1 MKLTITEEE
10 SAPTICLNMIV
21 KNESKIIVRLLES
34 VESIIDCYCICD
46 TGSTDNTVELIKE
59 YFGKRNIP
67 GKIVEEKF
75 INFAHNR
82 NYALQSCIGMSDYV
96 LFLDADMVLEIKPE
110 FKKSMLREHDSFLIL
125 QGTEEFYYH
134 NTRIVRNSGGYFY
147 IGVTHEYISTPN
159 GNKSYNIDKNVLFIR
174 DIGDG
179 GSKSDKFERDIR
191 LLKGGIEENPD
202 SDRYHFYLANTYF
215 DNGKYEDAIPIYK
228 RRIEIGGWE
237 QEVWY
242 SYYRVG
248 LSYKNLGKIEQAI
261 ATWLD
266 GYNLLPRRIE
276 NLYEIIQHYR
286 ILNKCKVAEGFYKMA
301 KDSLK
306 MATDKDNFLF
316 LKNDIYTY
324 KLDYEMSILACYLGI
339 KNINDEAVTVFN
351 HCNEG
356 HIVNNL
362 LSNMKFYK
370 DILKPI
376 ATLDFTDKINHNI
389 ANNDRTFKTSSSCII
404 PNPNGDGYLMN
415 IRMVNYTI
423 APSGYYDDCGDYII
437 SINKCIELTKNF
449 KIVSE
454 KLINSRFED
463 RRYVGL
469 EDVRIFKNGDKSNNK
484 IELLGTTLH
493 KDGTIGICKG
503 VYDKSADYMESVE
516 IKPSF
521 SKTDC
526 EKNWVFV
533 NMENETNIIY
543 GWHPLQICKINDTTQ
558 SLDLVRKVD
567 EMPKIFK
574 HMRGSTNGS
583 NFKDEIWFITH
594 IVSYEQ
600 PRHYYHS
607 FVVFDKTMKFLRYS
621 APFKFEGECIE
632 YTIGLIVEED
642 RVIVPYSTWDR
653 TAKIAIYDKKYIDS
667 VVKYT

>member
-1 MKLTITEEE
+1 MKLTVTEQE
-10 SAPTICLNMIV
+10 SEPTICLNMIV
-21 KNESKIIVRLLES
+21 KNESKIIVRLLDS
-34 VESIIDCYCICD
+34 VASIIDCYCICD
-46 TGSTDNTVELIKE
+46 TGSSDNTVELITE
-59 YFGKRNIP
+59 YFEKKGVP
-67 GKIVEEKF
+67 GKIVEEEF

-82 NYALQSCIGMSDYV
+82 NYALQGCVGMSDYI
-96 LFLDADMVLEIKPE
+96 LLLDADMILEIKPE
-110 FKKSMLREHDSFLIL
+110 FKKSILGEYDSYSIL
-125 QGTEEFYYH
+125 QGTDEFYYN
-134 NTRIVRNSGGYFY
+134 NTRIVKNNGGYFY
-147 IGVTHEYISTPN
+147 VGVTHEYVSTPN
-159 GNKSYNIDKNVLFIR
+159 GNRSSNIDKCLLFIR

-179 GSKSDKFERDIR
+179 GAKSNKFERDIK
-191 LLKGGIEENPD
+191 LLKGGIEENPN

-215 DNGKYEDAIPIYK
+215 DCGKYEEAIPIYK
-228 RRIEIGGWE
+228 KRIEIGGWE

-242 SYYRVG
+242 SYYRLG
-248 LSYKNLGKIEQAI
+248 QSYKNLGKIEQAI
-261 ATWLD
+261 ACWLD
-266 GYNLLPRRIE
+266 GYNLVPRRIE

-286 ILNKCKVAEGFYKMA
+286 ILNKCTVAHGFYKMA
-301 KDSLK
+301 KESSKL
-306 MATDKDNFLF
+306 AVDKDNFLF

-339 KNINDEAVTVFN
+339 TNINDEVVKIFN
-351 HCNEG
+351 NCSEG
-356 HIVNNL
+356 YIINNI

-376 ATLDFTDKINHNI
+376 VTLDFTDKINHTI
-389 ANNDRTFKTSSSCII
+389 ANKERAFKTSSSCII
-404 PNPNGDGYLMN
+404 PNPGADGYLMN

-423 APSGYYDDCGDYII
+423 TPSGYYEDCEDYII
-437 SINKCIELTKNF
+437 SINKCVELTKNF
-449 KIVSE
+449 KIINE
-454 KLINSRFED
+454 KLIYSKFEEK
-463 RRYVGL
+463 RYIGL
-469 EDVRIFKNGDKSNNK
+469 EDVRIFKNEKNDTV
-484 IELLGTTLH
+484 ELLGTTLH
-493 KDGTIGICKG
+493 KNGTIGVCNG
-503 VYDKSADYMESVE
+503 VYDNSADYIDSVE

-521 SKTDC
+521 SKTGC

-533 NMENETNIIY
+533 NLENETHIIY
-543 GWHPLQICKINDTTQ
+543 GWHPLQICKINRATQ

-607 FVVFDKTMKFLRYS
+607 FVVFDKTMKLLRYS